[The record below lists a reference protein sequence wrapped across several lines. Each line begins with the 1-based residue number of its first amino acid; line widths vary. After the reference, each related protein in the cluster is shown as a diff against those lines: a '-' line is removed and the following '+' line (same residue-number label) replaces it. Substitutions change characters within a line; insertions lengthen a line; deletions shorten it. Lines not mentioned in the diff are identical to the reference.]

1 MSEVVLEC
9 RNITKHYKGVCAL
22 RGVSFKLYKNEV
34 LGIVGDNGAGKST
47 LIKILRGAVHPTS
60 GEILLNGQRVSF
72 QNPRDAMDCGIQCV
86 YQDLAL
92 VDELSV
98 KDNFFLG
105 REIERKLFGFLPVLD
120 EEAMYMEAAHALRQ
134 IGYEEIPLNAQVAD
148 LSGGQRQ
155 AVAIARAVFTR
166 PEPFILLM
174 DEPTSALSEKGKQKV
189 FQFVSF
195 LKKNYS
201 IVLVTHDLNAALQ
214 ACDRIIILKLG
225 EIVFESSVHDGLSVE
240 ELISLM

>member
-1 MSEVVLEC
+1 VSEVVLEC
-9 RNITKHYKGVCAL
+9 RNITKHYRGVCAL
-22 RGVSFKLYKNEV
+22 KGVSFRLHKNEV

-47 LIKILRGAVHPTS
+47 LIKILRGAVRPSS
-60 GEILLNGQRVSF
+60 GEIFLNNQRVSF
-72 QNPRDAMDCGIQCV
+72 QNPRDAMNCGIQCV

-120 EEAMYMEAAHALRQ
+120 EETMRAEVTYALRE
-134 IGYEEIPLNAQVAD
+134 IGYEEISLDAKMAD

-155 AVAIARAVFTR
+155 AVAIARAVFTK
-166 PEPFILLM
+166 PEPFIILM

-189 FQFVSF
+189 FQFVSL
-195 LKKNYS
+195 LKKSHS

-214 ACDRIIILKLG
+214 ACDRIIILRLG
-225 EIVFESSVHDGLSVE
+225 EIVFEGNAHDGLSVE
-240 ELISLM
+240 GLISFM

>member
-1 MSEVVLEC
+1 MPEVVLEC
-9 RNITKHYKGVCAL
+9 RNITKHYGGVRAL

-60 GEILLNGQRVSF
+60 GEIFLNGRRISF
-72 QNPRDAMDCGIQCV
+72 QSPRDAMNCGIQCV

-105 REIERKLFGFLPVLD
+105 KEIERKLFGFLPVLD
-120 EEAMYMEAAHALRQ
+120 EKTMYAEVAHALGQ

-155 AVAIARAVFTR
+155 AVAIARAVFTK

-195 LKKNYS
+195 LKKHYS

-225 EIVFESSVHDGLSVE
+225 EIVFESNVHDGLSVQ
-240 ELISLM
+240 ELVSLM

>member
-1 MSEVVLEC
+1 MAEVVLEC
-9 RNITKHYKGVCAL
+9 RNITKHYGGVHAL
-22 RGVSFKLYKNEV
+22 RGVSFKLHRNEV

-47 LIKILRGAVHPTS
+47 LIKILRGAIHPTS
-60 GEILLNGQRVSF
+60 GEIFLSGKRVSF
-72 QNPRDAMDCGIQCV
+72 QSPRDAVDCGIQCV

-105 REIERKLFGFLPVLD
+105 REVERRIFGFLPVLD
-120 EEAMYMEAAHALRQ
+120 EKTMRREVVYALGQ
-134 IGYEEIPLNAQVAD
+134 IGYEDISISARTAD

-155 AVAIARAVFTR
+155 AVAIARAVFTK
-166 PEPFILLM
+166 PEPTILLM

-195 LKKNYS
+195 LKERYS
-201 IVLVTHDLNAALQ
+201 IILVTHDLNAALQ
-214 ACDRIIILKLG
+214 ACDRLIILKLG
-225 EIVFESSVHDGLSVE
+225 EIVFEGDAHNGLGVQ
-240 ELISLM
+240 ELVSLM